1 MWLICHNG
9 DLRNPKV
16 DWVIDICYTVGTLN
30 KQERKMGLWTTENQD
45 TMKIV
50 LKAFSD
56 ASFKNYDNYSYAAGY
71 LETTVIEML
80 RYTPKRYQKG
90 LINDFIRATQRQ
102 EEQALK
108 KQSEKVVE

>member
-1 MWLICHNG
+1 
-9 DLRNPKV
+9 
-16 DWVIDICYTVGTLN
+16 
-30 KQERKMGLWTTENQD
+30 MGMWTTENQD

-50 LKAFSD
+50 LKAFID
-56 ASFKNYDNYSYAAGY
+56 ASQKNYDSHSYAAGY

-102 EEQALK
+102 EEQVIK
-108 KQSEKVVE
+108 KMNKEAV

>member
-1 MWLICHNG
+1 
-9 DLRNPKV
+9 
-16 DWVIDICYTVGTLN
+16 
-30 KQERKMGLWTTENQD
+30 MGMWTTENQD
-45 TMKIV
+45 TMRIV

-56 ASFKNYDNYSYAAGY
+56 ASFKNYDSRSYAAGY
-71 LETTVIEML
+71 LESTVIEML

>member
-1 MWLICHNG
+1 
-9 DLRNPKV
+9 
-16 DWVIDICYTVGTLN
+16 
-30 KQERKMGLWTTENQD
+30 MGMFTTENQD

-56 ASFKNYDNYSYAAGY
+56 ASLKNYDSHSYAAGY
-71 LETTVIEML
+71 LESTVIEML

-108 KQSEKVVE
+108 KQREKVAE